1 MEKNSSQKVVIPT
14 GAEGGAEESLTTS
27 PRSKTTLFFLLIL
40 VFSAAVRVFLSIYPK
55 TAFTYNDELFN
66 LELSQNLFLRGSLT
80 VYGAPVHFTKL
91 LYPLLLSP
99 FYAVSDGIL
108 RTRLISA
115 FNAVLISSALIPGYL
130 LARRILKKQWQVIAA
145 VLFLAL
151 SPNLFLSMSFMAE
164 NLYYPLL
171 LWCFYAAYR
180 FFTSE
185 TKKPLHAFLLGVL
198 ALLLYFTKEIGAAFT
213 LALAVALAAGGK
225 GNKKSRREVFLPLGC
240 YLLGIILPWIL
251 LHLTLLRGMGYT
263 YASLF
268 SFRNTPR
275 APETVFLIHSI
286 GTALLWFLISVL
298 WFPVALPLAHRK
310 KMSSANKNLLL
321 LSAVYAGAIAL
332 CVGFGVSFQSGTPD
346 VNPHICL
353 RFFLGAAFPFLLLT
367 FTLQEE
373 AEPVTRKSVLLR
385 LSVAF
390 ICLVVLFLA
399 FPQTRL
405 LTDSPA
411 LRLLLQ
417 INTGSALWLWLCKG
431 ALIAGI
437 VVFLWLWN
445 KKRKQ
450 AFACLLS
457 LLLVLEGG
465 SAVLYAHS
473 VKNVSAADPA
483 LLNETKQLDEYLDT
497 VEGNTLILAET
508 ANDPVLR
515 QLNTVL
521 NDDYAFMTF
530 HDARSLFITDSKIA
544 LDSNSIPVSLRN
556 CSGNNQSN
564 LDHIDQIITIG
575 KTPLADCSTNQEI
588 TPENMSSVHI
598 YLPKDPN
605 YFALREPL
613 DYIPGETITF
623 YGNDPSFISYQP
635 GNFGDPESGWTWT
648 NSYIH
653 SLTLKPVLDAPRD
666 LTAYWSWVKIQGEKQ
681 PCAVYANDTLV
692 YESTISSD
700 ENNLSFIIPFDAWH
714 DSGALTLRFV
724 FSHAVASYNDPRILA
739 MAFESLRLE

>member
-80 VYGAPVHFTKL
+80 VYNAPVHFTKL

-130 LARRILKKQWQVIAA
+130 LARRILKKQWQIIAA

-185 TKKPLHAFLLGVL
+185 TKKPLHAFLLGIL
-198 ALLLYFTKEIGAAFT
+198 ALLLYFTKEIGAAFA

-225 GNKKSRREVFLPLGC
+225 GNKKSRKEVFLPLGC
-240 YLLGIILPWIL
+240 YLLGIILPCIL
-251 LHLTLLRGMGYT
+251 LHLTLLRGMSYT
-263 YASLF
+263 YAYIF
-268 SFRNTPR
+268 SFQNIPR

-286 GTALLWFLISVL
+286 GTSLLWFLISVL

-310 KMSSANKNLLL
+310 KLAPAGRNLLL

-332 CVGFGVSFQSGTPD
+332 CVGFGVSFQSGAPD

-353 RFFLGAAFPFLLLT
+353 RFFLGAAFPFLLLA
-367 FTLQEE
+367 FSLQEE

-390 ICLVVLFLA
+390 VCLVVLFLA

-457 LLLVLEGG
+457 LLLVLECG

-483 LLNETKQLDEYLDT
+483 LLNEAKQLDEYLDT
-497 VEGNTLILAET
+497 VEGNTLVLAET

-521 NDDYAFMTF
+521 NDDYAFMAF
-530 HDARSLFITDSKIA
+530 RSAQELAQTEPYLA
-544 LDSNSIPVSLRN
+544 LESMPLPVPIPDFTGTKQYSLNR
-556 CSGNNQSN
+556 
-564 LDHIDQIITIG
+564 IDRIITVG
-575 KTPLADCSTNQEI
+575 ETNVLNPSANQDI
-588 TPENMSSVHI
+588 TPEGITSVHI
-598 YLPKDPN
+598 FQPDDPAYL
-605 YFALREPL
+605 ALWQE
-613 DYIPGETITF
+613 IE
-623 YGNDPSFISYQP
+623 
-635 GNFGDPESGWTWT
+635 E
-648 NSYIH
+648 
-653 SLTLKPVLDAPRD
+653 
-666 LTAYWSWVKIQGEKQ
+666 E
-681 PCAVYANDTLV
+681 
-692 YESTISSD
+692 
-700 ENNLSFIIPFDAWH
+700 
-714 DSGALTLRFV
+714 
-724 FSHAVASYNDPRILA
+724 
-739 MAFESLRLE
+739 